1 MSTEQHTPMM
11 RQYLKIKAQYP
22 DMLLFYRMGDFY
34 ELFFSDAERA
44 SKLLDITLTARG
56 KSSGRPIPMAGIP
69 YHAAD
74 NYLAK
79 LVKAGESVAI
89 CEQVGDPA
97 TSKGP
102 VEREVARIITPGTVS
117 DDSLINADHDNVLC
131 VISESNN
138 RFGLASVTLTSGDF
152 IISEFDTAEALSAEL
167 QRLQPAELLISD
179 DSPLDQTLNLQTAI
193 TRRPVWEFEF
203 EHAKQTLSQHFQTD
217 NLTGFGVNDYP
228 LALRAAGCLIQ
239 YAQYTQ
245 RTALPHIHSIRVEQ
259 QSQYIILDD
268 ITQNNLELIR
278 NLHNTKTNTL
288 LSVIDKCHTTMGSRL
303 LQRWITRPLRD
314 HDTLQRRQSAIA
326 DCLKYQINDQVKP
339 VLDTIADM
347 ERILSRMALRTA
359 KPRDC
364 AQLRDSLLQLPLLI
378 EHLHPLRD
386 PHIQLIQQQLHGFDQ
401 LASHLSVALVD
412 NPPAVI
418 RDGGVIAEG
427 FNEKLDELRQ
437 LSNNSAQF
445 LVDLEVREKEQTGIN
460 TLKVGY
466 NRVHGYYI
474 EISRAQSDKAPAH
487 YTRRQTLK
495 NAERF
500 ITEELKIFEDKVLS
514 SKSRALTLE
523 KQLYVELIETI
534 NQELLALQH
543 CAAALAELD
552 VLLSFSQCI
561 NFHHWGTAQFQNDAG
576 MDIKQG
582 RHPVVETV
590 ISEPFIANDTSF
602 EQQQRMLMIT
612 GPNMGGK
619 STYMRQTALI
629 VILAYVSGYAPAA
642 ECTLGPIDRIFTRI
656 GAADDL
662 SSGRSTFMV
671 EMTESANI
679 LHNATEHSLVL
690 MDEVGRGTSTFDGL
704 SLAWAFAE
712 YLAQQCKAFTL
723 FATHYFELTTLAEH
737 LPQMTNVHLDAVE
750 HGEDIVF
757 MHQVKPGPANQSYGI
772 QVAKLA
778 GIPQS
783 VTRKARQKLQE
794 LETQNP
800 VNTTLAPPQQSE
812 LFTPSPHQDVIDQIH
827 AVDSDTLSPRQALDL
842 IYQWQQA
849 INKDDIYATE

>member
-11 RQYLKIKAQYP
+11 RQYLKIKAQYAN
-22 DMLLFYRMGDFY
+22 MLVFYRMGDFY
-34 ELFFSDAERA
+34 ELFYKDAERA
-44 SKLLDITLTARG
+44 AQLLDITLTARG
-56 KSSGRPIPMAGIP
+56 KAGGNPIPMCGVP
-69 YHAAD
+69 FHAAD

-89 CEQVGDPA
+89 CEQIGDPA

-102 VEREVARIITPGTVS
+102 VEREVMRIITPGTVS
-117 DDSLINADHDNVLC
+117 DDNLISSDKDNVLC
-131 VISESNN
+131 AITTQND
-138 RFGLASVTLTSGDF
+138 RFGLACLTLTSGDF
-152 IISEFDTAEALSAEL
+152 FISEFEQLESLAAEI
-167 QRLQPAELLISD
+167 QRIHPAELLISD
-179 DSPLDQTLNLQTAI
+179 DSQLDQLLSLETAI
-193 TRRPVWEFEF
+193 THRPVWEFES
-203 EHAKQTLSQHFQTD
+203 ESAKQTLCQHFATD
-217 NLTGFGVNDYP
+217 DLSGFGISKYT
-228 LALRAAGCLIQ
+228 LALSAAGCLLQ

-245 RTALPHIHSIRVEQ
+245 RTALPHIHSIRAEQ
-259 QSQYIILDD
+259 QSQYIVLDD
-268 ITQNNLELIR
+268 ITQNNLELTR
-278 NLHNTKTNTL
+278 NLHNTKTHTL
-288 LSVIDKCHTTMGSRL
+288 LSVVDKCHTTMGSRL

-314 HDTLQRRQSAIA
+314 IQTLQQRQFSIA
-326 DCLKYQINDQVKP
+326 DTIAHNLNEAVKP
-339 VLDTIADM
+339 ILSTIADM
-347 ERILSRMALRTA
+347 ERILSRMALRSA

-364 AQLRDSLLQLPLLI
+364 TQLRDSLLQLPLLMD
-378 EHLHPLRD
+378 HLSVSED
-386 PHIQLIQQQLHGFDQ
+386 PYLQQLQQHLSGFEQ

-427 FNEKLDELRQ
+427 FNSSLDELRL
-437 LSNNSAQF
+437 LSDNSAQF

-474 EISRAQSDKAPAH
+474 EISRAQSDKAPTH

-500 ITEELKIFEDKVLS
+500 ITEELKLFEDKVLS
-514 SKSRALTLE
+514 SRSRALTLE
-523 KQLYVELIETI
+523 KQLYAELIETI
-534 NQELLALQH
+534 NQDLLALQH

-552 VLLSFSQCI
+552 TLLSFAQCI
-561 NFHHWGTAQFQNDAG
+561 NFYCWGSADFQQQPGIA
-576 MDIKQG
+576 IQKG

-590 ISEPFIANDTSF
+590 IADPFIANNTDF
-602 EQQQRMLMIT
+602 DQQQRMLMIT

-629 VILAYVSGYAPAA
+629 VILAYVCGFAPV
-642 ECTLGPIDRIFTRI
+642 EHCTLGPIDRIFTRI

-679 LHNATEHSLVL
+679 LHNATENSLVL

-723 FATHYFELTTLAEH
+723 FATHYFELTTLAEQH
-737 LPQMTNVHLDAVE
+737 PHITNVHLDAVE
-750 HGEDIVF
+750 HGDDIVF
-757 MHQVKPGPANQSYGI
+757 MHQVKSGPANQSYGI

-778 GIPQS
+778 GIPRS
-783 VTRKARQKLQE
+783 VIQQARQKLRE
-794 LETQNP
+794 LESHS
-800 VNTTLAPPQQSE
+800 TTPSVSPASPEQVQLFAPP
-812 LFTPSPHQDVIDQIH
+812 PHQDLVDKIH
-827 AVDSDTLSPRQALDL
+827 RVDTDTLTPREALDL
-842 IYQWQQA
+842 VYQWQNA
-849 INKDDIYATE
+849 IKEADYAS

>member
-34 ELFFSDAERA
+34 ELFFGDAERA

-56 KSSGRPIPMAGIP
+56 KASGNPIPMAGIP

-117 DDSLINADHDNVLC
+117 DDSLITADRDNVLC

-138 RFGLASVTLTSGDF
+138 RFGLASVTLTNGDF
-152 IISEFDTAEALSAEL
+152 IISEFDNLESLSAEL
-167 QRLQPAELLISD
+167 QRLQPAELLVCD
-179 DSPLDQTLNLQTAI
+179 DSELDTQLSMQVAV
-193 TRRPVWEFEF
+193 TRRPIWEFEF
-203 EHAKQTLSQHFQTD
+203 EQAQLTLREHFKTD

-268 ITQNNLELIR
+268 ITQNNLELTR

-314 HDTLQRRQSAIA
+314 LNHLQQRQYAIA
-326 DCLKYQINDQVKP
+326 ACLQHNINEQVKP
-339 VLDTIADM
+339 VLNTIADM

-364 AQLRDSLLQLPLLI
+364 AQLRDSLLQLPMLI
-378 EHLHPLRD
+378 DYLHPLQD
-386 PHIQLIQQQLHGFDQ
+386 PHIQHLTKQLHGFDQ
-401 LASHLSVALVD
+401 LASHLSIALID

-427 FNEKLDELRQ
+427 FNADLDELRQ
-437 LSNNSAQF
+437 LSNHSAQF
-445 LVDLEVREKEQTGIN
+445 LVDLEAREKQQTGIS

-474 EISRAQSDKAPAH
+474 EISRAQSEKAPTH

-500 ITEELKIFEDKVLS
+500 ITEELKVFEDKVLS

-523 KQLYVELIETI
+523 KQLYTELIETI
-534 NQELLALQH
+534 NHDLLALQH

-552 VLLSFSQCI
+552 ALLSFTQCI
-561 NFHHWGTAQFQNDAG
+561 SFNQWGAAQFQNEACVN
-576 MDIKQG
+576 IEQG

-590 ISEPFIANDTSF
+590 ISDPFIANDTHF
-602 EQQQRMLMIT
+602 DQQQRMLMIT

-629 VILAYVSGYAPAA
+629 VILAYVCGYAPAA
-642 ECTLGPIDRIFTRI
+642 QCTLGPIDRIFTRI

-723 FATHYFELTTLAEH
+723 FATHYFELTTLAEQI
-737 LPQMTNVHLDAVE
+737 PQMTNVHLDAVE

-778 GIPQS
+778 GIPHS
-783 VTRKARQKLQE
+783 VTRKARQKLHE

-800 VNTTLAPPQQSE
+800 VNTTLAPPEQTE
-812 LFTPSPHQDVIDQIH
+812 LFTPSPHQALIDQID

-849 INKDDIYATE
+849 INKDELYATK